1 MSPVE
6 SEAKL
11 TAPVDFSLPVLDG
24 TAGMRAVDADD
35 RVLDAIYFDTPDYR
49 LFGTGATLRHRTG
62 EGPATGRWTLKLP
75 KGATRSGALRRD
87 ELDFDAARDAR
98 PSVLDA
104 TVDEFAGD
112 GCAEQL
118 RVIAMVRTQRHI
130 IEMRTADGTPAAEI
144 DVDDVR
150 VADPT
155 GAEAGSFRELEVELR
170 PAGDDAL
177 IVAVVDRLR
186 AAGAGA
192 MDQTPKVVRALD
204 LLGVVVKAAG
214 TVVWRAANSGIEVL
228 VVHRP
233 KYDDWSLPK
242 GKLEPGETEEECAVR
257 ETHEE
262 TGYLVALGAE
272 LPGASYVDRKRR
284 PKTVRYWEATVD
296 GGEFVPCAEVDDARW
311 LAPRHAAERLSYP
324 RDAEVVAA
332 LAAIRS

>member
-11 TAPVDFSLPVLDG
+11 SAPADFTLPNLDG
-24 TAGMRAVDADD
+24 TAGLRAVDADD
-35 RVLDAIYFDTPDYR
+35 RALDAVYFDTPDYQ
-49 LFGTGATLRHRTG
+49 LLGAGATLRHRTG

-87 ELDFDAARDAR
+87 ELDFDAAFDAR
-98 PSVLDA
+98 PTALDA
-104 TVDEFAGD
+104 AVDEFARAGT
-112 GCAEQL
+112 AEQL
-118 RVIAMVRTQRHI
+118 RAIAIVRTRRRIVELQKDD
-130 IEMRTADGTPAAEI
+130 APAAEI

-155 GAEAGSFRELEVELR
+155 GNEAGGFREIEVELR
-170 PAGDDAL
+170 AAGDDAVL
-177 IVAVVDRLR
+177 DAVVERLR

-192 MDQTPKVVRALD
+192 MDPTPKVVRALD

-214 TVVWRAANSGIEVL
+214 TVVWREANDGIEVL

-242 GKLEPGETEEECAVR
+242 GKLEPGETEEQCAVR
-257 ETHEE
+257 ETEEE
-262 TGYLVALGAE
+262 TGYVVTLRAE

-284 PKTVRYWEATVD
+284 PKTVRYWEATVER
-296 GGEFVPCAEVDDARW
+296 GAFAACTEVDDAHW
-311 LAPRHAAERLSYP
+311 LTPQQASERLSYP

-332 LAAIRS
+332 LADSRA